1 MGKYKRDKGLQ
12 IPMEQR
18 QKLNAKI
25 LYLVENHEAE
35 LYGITPEDIF
45 NVYMGN
51 GGLHGLDRKDFQN
64 FHAYTEAKKEIEQ
77 GQFFTPAEICEF
89 LVACVKP
96 EPKDIIYDLTYGKGD
111 FFNYLP
117 TESNIYGTEIDMKA
131 VKIAQ
136 YLYPKAN
143 LQYGDIRQYSPV
155 LSGDIVFGN
164 PPFHL
169 EWGTKEA
176 PVSSQMYYCKKA
188 YQVLKNGGLLVLLV
202 PESFLSDDFSNKG
215 DIEEISHMF
224 NLIVQ
229 FSLPADAFKEYGV
242 TSFRTKAMILQK
254 KSQYVTERP
263 YTTKQEVLK
272 HPQEIYQTHV
282 LPVLQERR
290 KNAAN
295 IYFECQN
302 QVFQEK
308 TMKLLFDIKRNRN
321 ITHKA
326 GLAETILQKYLKQTK
341 PEELS
346 WQEWEK
352 IKIQPEDV
360 LRKLKGILSSAN
372 MTYRNEIQIV
382 KTTYGFK
389 EKDYRENGTDMN
401 LGSINSFV
409 LSKREVPGFEQFLK
423 KKRREFALQETPFE
437 KMKQDDK
444 IAEYLENWHVTSQ
457 MTGEVKYLNAV
468 QKKEV
473 NKLLQKRYA
482 ALQFSMGTG
491 KSLCT
496 LAMAQYR
503 MKYNPVRNIFIVG
516 TALAI
521 NNTWEEILEDYQ
533 IDFYR
538 IRKREDI
545 KRVQRG
551 QIVLLTINL
560 LTELKREMKK
570 LLRIRCQKV
579 MLIFDESDAI
589 TNGSSKRTKA
599 MLSVFRKCRYKV
611 LATGTLTRNNVVEA
625 APQLE
630 LLYNNSIHYLAKN
643 EWIYRFKNGQM
654 EKNRNFFLNQPF
666 PAYKRGYELFSYSY
680 LPKKITVFGLE
691 KANQDI
697 YNASFLDEL
706 LEKTVITK
714 NFEEVVGRKIYKI
727 YQETCSFSEREK
739 EVYRIAVKEF
749 DKIRRKYFAAC
760 GNARKDSMFRILQ
773 QLLLLL
779 KICADPSLAYE
790 YDSNEIPT
798 KVKKAIRL
806 LQMWKYEKVAIGVR
820 RIEVADSYYR
830 YLKQAFPERQIFYI
844 TGDKVPCKQRQ
855 RIVEKL
861 RKTENGILLS
871 TQQSLSESMNIDD
884 VDKIILPEL
893 HYNHAAMEQYY
904 FRFIRYTSRNF
915 KQVVFLIYENSIEV
929 NLLKMILAK
938 EKLNLFMKN
947 QLLENGELYERFGIN
962 PQIFS
967 LLMTTSVDQE
977 GKLQIQWGEQKIS

>member
-202 PESFLSDDFSNKG
+202 SESFLSDDFSNKG
-215 DIEEISHMF
+215 DIEEINHMF

-263 YTTKQEVLK
+263 YTTELEVLK
-272 HPQEIYQTHV
+272 RPQEIYQTYV

-302 QVFQEK
+302 TDLEAKQKQVFQEK
-308 TMKLLFDIKRNRN
+308 TVKLLFDIKRNRN
-321 ITHKA
+321 IAHKA
-326 GLAETILQKYLKQTK
+326 GLAEAILQKYLKQTK

-372 MTYRNEIQIV
+372 KTYRNEIRIV

-423 KKRREFALQETPFE
+423 KKRREFALQETSFE

-482 ALQFSMGTG
+482 ALQFSMG
-491 KSLCT
+491 
-496 LAMAQYR
+496 
-503 MKYNPVRNIFIVG
+503 
-516 TALAI
+516 
-521 NNTWEEILEDYQ
+521 
-533 IDFYR
+533 
-538 IRKREDI
+538 
-545 KRVQRG
+545 
-551 QIVLLTINL
+551 
-560 LTELKREMKK
+560 
-570 LLRIRCQKV
+570 
-579 MLIFDESDAI
+579 
-589 TNGSSKRTKA
+589 
-599 MLSVFRKCRYKV
+599 
-611 LATGTLTRNNVVEA
+611 
-625 APQLE
+625 
-630 LLYNNSIHYLAKN
+630 
-643 EWIYRFKNGQM
+643 
-654 EKNRNFFLNQPF
+654 
-666 PAYKRGYELFSYSY
+666 
-680 LPKKITVFGLE
+680 
-691 KANQDI
+691 
-697 YNASFLDEL
+697 
-706 LEKTVITK
+706 
-714 NFEEVVGRKIYKI
+714 
-727 YQETCSFSEREK
+727 
-739 EVYRIAVKEF
+739 
-749 DKIRRKYFAAC
+749 
-760 GNARKDSMFRILQ
+760 
-773 QLLLLL
+773 
-779 KICADPSLAYE
+779 
-790 YDSNEIPT
+790 
-798 KVKKAIRL
+798 IRL
-806 LQMWKYEKVAIGVR
+806 LQIWKYEKVAIGVR

-938 EKLNLFMKN
+938 EKINLFMKN

>member
-18 QKLNAKI
+18 QNLNAKI
-25 LYLVENHEAE
+25 LYLVENHETE

-202 PESFLSDDFSNKG
+202 SESFLSDDFSNKG
-215 DIEEISHMF
+215 DIEEINHMF

-263 YTTKQEVLK
+263 YTTELEVLK
-272 HPQEIYQTHV
+272 RPQEIYQTYV

-302 QVFQEK
+302 TDLEAKQKQVFQEK
-308 TMKLLFDIKRNRN
+308 TVKLLFD
-321 ITHKA
+321 
-326 GLAETILQKYLKQTK
+326 
-341 PEELS
+341 
-346 WQEWEK
+346 
-352 IKIQPEDV
+352 
-360 LRKLKGILSSAN
+360 
-372 MTYRNEIQIV
+372 
-382 KTTYGFK
+382 
-389 EKDYRENGTDMN
+389 
-401 LGSINSFV
+401 
-409 LSKREVPGFEQFLK
+409 
-423 KKRREFALQETPFE
+423 
-437 KMKQDDK
+437 
-444 IAEYLENWHVTSQ
+444 
-457 MTGEVKYLNAV
+457 
-468 QKKEV
+468 
-473 NKLLQKRYA
+473 
-482 ALQFSMGTG
+482 
-491 KSLCT
+491 
-496 LAMAQYR
+496 
-503 MKYNPVRNIFIVG
+503 
-516 TALAI
+516 
-521 NNTWEEILEDYQ
+521 
-533 IDFYR
+533 
-538 IRKREDI
+538 
-545 KRVQRG
+545 
-551 QIVLLTINL
+551 
-560 LTELKREMKK
+560 
-570 LLRIRCQKV
+570 
-579 MLIFDESDAI
+579 
-589 TNGSSKRTKA
+589 
-599 MLSVFRKCRYKV
+599 
-611 LATGTLTRNNVVEA
+611 
-625 APQLE
+625 
-630 LLYNNSIHYLAKN
+630 
-643 EWIYRFKNGQM
+643 
-654 EKNRNFFLNQPF
+654 
-666 PAYKRGYELFSYSY
+666 ELFSYSY

-727 YQETCSFSEREK
+727 YQGTCSFSEREK

-749 DKIRRKYFAAC
+749 DKIRRKYFAAY

-790 YDSNEIPT
+790 YDSNEVPT

-929 NLLKMILAK
+929 NLIKMILAK

-967 LLMTTSVDQE
+967 LLMTTSVNQE

>member
-1 MGKYKRDKGLQ
+1 M
-12 IPMEQR
+12 
-18 QKLNAKI
+18 
-25 LYLVENHEAE
+25 
-35 LYGITPEDIF
+35 TEDIF

-202 PESFLSDDFSNKG
+202 SESFLSDDFSNKG
-215 DIEEISHMF
+215 DIEEINHMF

-263 YTTKQEVLK
+263 YTTELEVLK
-272 HPQEIYQTHV
+272 RPQEIYQTYV

-302 QVFQEK
+302 TDLEAKQKQVFQEK
-308 TMKLLFDIKRNRN
+308 TVKLLFDIKRNRN
-321 ITHKA
+321 IAHKA
-326 GLAETILQKYLKQTK
+326 GLAEAILQKYLKQTK
-341 PEELS
+341 SEELS

-372 MTYRNEIQIV
+372 KTYRNEIRIV

-423 KKRREFALQETPFE
+423 KKRREFALQETSFE

-473 NKLLQKRYA
+473 NKLLQKRYV

-727 YQETCSFSEREK
+727 YQGTCSFSEREK

-749 DKIRRKYFAAC
+749 DKIRRKYFAAY

-790 YDSNEIPT
+790 YDSNE
-798 KVKKAIRL
+798 VKKAIRL

-938 EKLNLFMKN
+938 EKINLFMKN

>member
-18 QKLNAKI
+18 QNLNAKI
-25 LYLVENHEAE
+25 LYLVENHETE

-117 TESNIYGTEIDMKA
+117 TESNIYG
-131 VKIAQ
+131 
-136 YLYPKAN
+136 
-143 LQYGDIRQYSPV
+143 
-155 LSGDIVFGN
+155 
-164 PPFHL
+164 
-169 EWGTKEA
+169 
-176 PVSSQMYYCKKA
+176 
-188 YQVLKNGGLLVLLV
+188 
-202 PESFLSDDFSNKG
+202 
-215 DIEEISHMF
+215 
-224 NLIVQ
+224 
-229 FSLPADAFKEYGV
+229 
-242 TSFRTKAMILQK
+242 
-254 KSQYVTERP
+254 
-263 YTTKQEVLK
+263 
-272 HPQEIYQTHV
+272 
-282 LPVLQERR
+282 
-290 KNAAN
+290 
-295 IYFECQN
+295 
-302 QVFQEK
+302 
-308 TMKLLFDIKRNRN
+308 
-321 ITHKA
+321 
-326 GLAETILQKYLKQTK
+326 
-341 PEELS
+341 
-346 WQEWEK
+346 
-352 IKIQPEDV
+352 
-360 LRKLKGILSSAN
+360 
-372 MTYRNEIQIV
+372 
-382 KTTYGFK
+382 
-389 EKDYRENGTDMN
+389 
-401 LGSINSFV
+401 
-409 LSKREVPGFEQFLK
+409 
-423 KKRREFALQETPFE
+423 
-437 KMKQDDK
+437 
-444 IAEYLENWHVTSQ
+444 
-457 MTGEVKYLNAV
+457 
-468 QKKEV
+468 
-473 NKLLQKRYA
+473 
-482 ALQFSMGTG
+482 
-491 KSLCT
+491 
-496 LAMAQYR
+496 
-503 MKYNPVRNIFIVG
+503 
-516 TALAI
+516 
-521 NNTWEEILEDYQ
+521 
-533 IDFYR
+533 
-538 IRKREDI
+538 
-545 KRVQRG
+545 
-551 QIVLLTINL
+551 
-560 LTELKREMKK
+560 
-570 LLRIRCQKV
+570 
-579 MLIFDESDAI
+579 
-589 TNGSSKRTKA
+589 
-599 MLSVFRKCRYKV
+599 
-611 LATGTLTRNNVVEA
+611 
-625 APQLE
+625 
-630 LLYNNSIHYLAKN
+630 KN

-727 YQETCSFSEREK
+727 YQGTCSFSEREK

-749 DKIRRKYFAAC
+749 DKIRRKYFAAY

-790 YDSNEIPT
+790 YDSNEVPT